1 MIFAALEL
9 LEAVL
14 KQSVKNSPAVLTL
27 GQRCISYVGSMMG
40 RLCKHRVPGVSRLMT
55 SLRCVVIAV
64 LEELTPTECICAQ
77 WLGVHGFDCSTSSFL
92 CCAVLWTAYN
102 RRHMPTPLSCRCL
115 SALVP
120 IALQSS
126 WPDVVAAFLVPTF
139 PVGGRIPRDPDG
151 TDQGAEG
158 QEDQGP
164 DQEFANIADE
174 AGTADT
180 RPAPLENGC
189 NACYMNAA
197 FQCLWACPAARDV
210 LQRAYENAPTTAK
223 QSLTMLARKARDS
236 RKPLSP
242 AAAKDVLLGDAF
254 QQAMQQDPP
263 RHRSERLELLLNV
276 YHYARG
282 TQQQDA
288 QDFLSAMLN
297 DEEGIDA
304 KKHGQTSV
312 VNAVGALFTGLWEPG
327 FICSHGHEQKHFN
340 DKGLVAGREPF
351 KVVAIEI
358 QTYDGL
364 PLTTLREAWEQF
376 RQAEG
381 MEKSFAYVC
390 WTCGCRKPPRKIM
403 HVVSAPKILC
413 LHLKRWTV
421 CQKTQRGQLLKH
433 PVDFELTAFF
443 F

>member
-1 MIFAALEL
+1 MIRNILLLLLAYTFVPPSVRPSTPVVDVVKTRDTKAFVRNCCCKRRPSFWICVFWTLVLMIFPAVQL

-14 KQSVKNSPAVLTL
+14 KQRVKNSPAFLTL
-27 GQRCISYVGSMMG
+27 GQRGISYVGSMMG

-55 SLRCVVIAV
+55 SLRCSVIAV

-92 CCAVLWTAYN
+92 CCAVLWTAYK

-151 TDQGAEG
+151 TEQGAEG

-180 RPAPLENGC
+180 RPAPLHNGG
-189 NACYMNAA
+189 NSCYMNAA

-263 RHRSERLELLLNV
+263 PASRR
-276 YHYARG
+276 
-282 TQQQDA
+282 
-288 QDFLSAMLN
+288 
-297 DEEGIDA
+297 
-304 KKHGQTSV
+304 
-312 VNAVGALFTGLWEPG
+312 ALR
-327 FICSHGHEQKHFN
+327 I
-340 DKGLVAGREPF
+340 VAEC
-351 KVVAIEI
+351 
-358 QTYDGL
+358 L
-364 PLTTLREAWEQF
+364 PLCTRRASARRAIIF
-376 RQAEG
+376 VRDAE
-381 MEKSFAYVC
+381 
-390 WTCGCRKPPRKIM
+390 
-403 HVVSAPKILC
+403 
-413 LHLKRWTV
+413 
-421 CQKTQRGQLLKH
+421 
-433 PVDFELTAFF
+433 
-443 F
+443 